1 MFGFEK
7 VELLLLIK
15 LVLAHCISDFALQP
29 SGWVAER
36 QERKYL
42 SKYLYLHA
50 IITGLVVQALTQN
63 WILTIIIMVT
73 HFLID
78 LGKAYVKPTT
88 QNFLIDQALHL
99 IVIGLAWL
107 YMVDGTLNLR
117 SVLDNYQA
125 MVYLTG
131 YFLVTYPFGILIKIC
146 TQRWRKPL
154 TTNQQD
160 PENEPGST
168 ITTEAEW
175 NDLQEAGRWI
185 GMLER
190 ILIVTFVL
198 LNQFEAIG
206 LLIAGKTIIRFKE
219 SDKRKSEYFLFGTL
233 LSIGLSIFVGLAIK
247 LLLF

>member
-63 WILTIIIMVT
+63 WTLTVIIMVT

-99 IVIGLAWL
+99 SVIGLAWL
-107 YMVDGTLNLR
+107 FSVDGTLNLF
-117 SVLDNYQA
+117 SVLNNYRI

-131 YFLVTYPFGILIKIC
+131 YFLVTYPFGILIKVC

-154 TTNQQD
+154 TKELQNS
-160 PENEPGST
+160 ENVTST
-168 ITTEAEW
+168 
-175 NDLQEAGRWI
+175 
-185 GMLER
+185 
-190 ILIVTFVL
+190 
-198 LNQFEAIG
+198 AI
-206 LLIAGKTIIRFKE
+206 
-219 SDKRKSEYFLFGTL
+219 
-233 LSIGLSIFVGLAIK
+233 
-247 LLLF
+247 